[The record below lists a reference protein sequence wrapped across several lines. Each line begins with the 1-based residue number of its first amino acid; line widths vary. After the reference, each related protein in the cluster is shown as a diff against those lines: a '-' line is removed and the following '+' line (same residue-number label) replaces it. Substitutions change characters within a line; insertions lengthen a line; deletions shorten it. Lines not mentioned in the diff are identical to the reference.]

1 MSELATLS
9 PQPLWDIFATIC
21 SIPHPSYHEE
31 ALAAHIIDWSKQ
43 KGFHVERDE
52 VGNILIR
59 KPATTGYENRKAVV
73 LQAHLDMVPQ
83 KNNDTVHDFKTDPI
97 RPYVNGEWVTAE
109 GTTLGADN
117 GIGLASALAV
127 LADDSV
133 EHGPMEVLLTMTEEA
148 GMEGA
153 FGLKAGWLL
162 ADILINTDSEEEG
175 EIYMGCAGGVDF
187 TTTFDLLREP
197 LPQGY
202 QTFTLTLKGLKGG
215 HSGGDVHLGLGNANK
230 LLARFLAGHAEDLS
244 LKLLEF
250 RGGTVRNAIPREAH
264 AIISVPTEKV
274 AELTALRE
282 RYEGILKNE
291 LAVIEPNLVLLLD
304 ETQSDLKALSDD
316 CQKRFT
322 FFLNAAPNGVI
333 RMSDVAVGVV
343 ETSLNEGVVRM
354 TEDQAE
360 VIFLVRSLIDSGK
373 NYVVNMLTSISKL
386 AQAQYRAEGS
396 YPGWQPDADSAVMHL
411 VSETYNK
418 LFGKIPNVMV
428 IHAGLECGLF
438 KKPYPDMDMVSIGPT
453 IRGAHSPDER
463 VHIASVGEY
472 WKLLTAVLKAIPVKG

>member
-153 FGLKAGWLL
+153 FGLKAGWLQ

-438 KKPYPDMDMVSIGPT
+438 KRPYPDMDMVSIGPT